1 MKIEREIREKK
12 NGGSDTLTIK
22 LVKRILKLMKSKSQ
36 TTENYGKI
44 REIYKQIKQHEE
56 ELRLE
61 ELYKKETD
69 IIN

>member
-44 REIYKQIKQHEE
+44 REIYK
-56 ELRLE
+56 
-61 ELYKKETD
+61 
-69 IIN
+69 